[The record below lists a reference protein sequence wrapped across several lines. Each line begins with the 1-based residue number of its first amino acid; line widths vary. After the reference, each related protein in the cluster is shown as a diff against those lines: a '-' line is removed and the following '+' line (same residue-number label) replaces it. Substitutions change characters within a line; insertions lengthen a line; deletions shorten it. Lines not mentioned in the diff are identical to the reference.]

1 MLEYRKNFIGGDWLL
16 PSVSAVIEVIHA
28 ANEEVMGLVPAGSS
42 ADVDQAVAAARRAL
56 PQWAALSPERRR
68 EYLAQ
73 LQAGLAASS
82 SEIARTITAEVG
94 MPLKLSERVQAGLP
108 VAVLESYVKLLEDY
122 SFSEQIGNS
131 LVLKEPRGVVGCIT
145 PWNYPL
151 HQIVAKLAPALAAGC
166 TLVVKPSELAPLSA
180 FKLAEIAA
188 QAGLPPGVFNLVSG
202 YGPEAGEA
210 LVRHPDVR
218 MISFTGSTRAG
229 RRISELAAAT
239 VKRVTLEMGGK
250 SPSIILDDAD
260 LAKAVKST
268 VSSCYLNSGQT
279 CSALTRMLV
288 PAARYEEAAA
298 IAVEVAGSFSL
309 GDPMLPE
316 TRLGPLV
323 SAAQRERVRSFI
335 DRGRDEGARML
346 CGGAEQPDGFERGF
360 FVKPTVFGAVTPEMT
375 IAKEE
380 IFGPVLSI
388 MSYGSEEEAIAI
400 ANVTDYGLAAAVWS
414 ADAERALKVAR
425 RIDAGQIDINGGR
438 FNPLAPFG
446 GYKHSG
452 IGREFGHFGLEE
464 FFEIKSLQM

>member
-288 PAARYEEAAA
+288 PAARYEEAATM
-298 IAVEVAGSFSL
+298 AVEMAGSFSL

-400 ANVTDYGLAAAVWS
+400 ANGTDYGLAAAVWS

>member
-1 MLEYRKNFIGGDWLL
+1 MLEYRKHFIGGDWV
-16 PSVSAVIEVIHA
+16 PSSGSAVIEVINA
-28 ANEEVMGLVPAGSS
+28 ANEEVMGLIPAGSS

-56 PQWAALSPERRR
+56 PEWAAFSPQQRRQ
-68 EYLAQ
+68 YLAQ

-82 SEIARTITAEVG
+82 KVIARTITAEVG

-108 VAVLESYVKLLEDY
+108 VSVLESYVKLLEDY
-122 SFSEQIGNS
+122 PFSEQIGNS

-180 FKLAEIAA
+180 FRLADIAA
-188 QAGLPPGVFNLVSG
+188 EVGLPPGVFNLVSG

-239 VKRVTLEMGGK
+239 AKRVTLEMGGK

-260 LAKAVKST
+260 LAKAVKAT

-288 PAARYEEAAA
+288 PAARYEEAAKM
-298 IAVEVAGSFSL
+298 AVEVATSFSL
-309 GDPMLPE
+309 GDPMIPE

-323 SAAQRERVRSFI
+323 SAAQRERVRNYI
-335 DRGRDEGARML
+335 ERGREEGAQML

-360 FVKPTVFGAVTPEMT
+360 FVKPTVFGAVNPNMT

-400 ANVTDYGLAAAVWS
+400 ANGTEYGLAAAVWS
-414 ADAERALKVAR
+414 ADAERALNVAR

-446 GYKHSG
+446 GYKQSG

>member
-82 SEIARTITAEVG
+82 SEIARTMTAEVG
-94 MPLKLSERVQAGLP
+94 MPLKLSARVQAGLP

>member
-1 MLEYRKNFIGGDWLL
+1 MFDCRKLFVGGDWIS
-16 PSVSAVIEVIHA
+16 PSGSAVIEVVNA
-28 ANEEVMGLVPAGSS
+28 ASEEIMGSIPAGSS
-42 ADVDQAVAAARRAL
+42 TDVDQAVAAARRAL
-56 PQWAALSPERRR
+56 PEWAALSPHQRSG
-68 EYLAQ
+68 YLAEI
-73 LQAGLAASS
+73 QAGLAAHS
-82 SEIARTITAEVG
+82 SEMARIITAEVG

-108 VAVLESYVKLLEDY
+108 VAVLDSYVKLLEDY
-122 SFSEQIGNS
+122 SFSEPIGNS
-131 LVLKEPRGVVGCIT
+131 LILKEPRGVVGCIT

-151 HQIVAKLAPALAAGC
+151 HQVVAKLAPALAAGC

-180 FKLAEIAA
+180 FKLAEITAK
-188 QAGLPPGVFNLVSG
+188 AGLPPGVFNLVSG

-250 SPSIILDDAD
+250 SPSIILEDAD
-260 LAKAVKST
+260 LAKAVKAT

-288 PAARYEEAAA
+288 PAARYDEAAA
-298 IAVEVAGSFSL
+298 MAAEMAGSFNL

-335 DRGRDEGARML
+335 ERGRDEGARML
-346 CGGAEQPDGFERGF
+346 CGGAEPPDGLERGF
-360 FVKPTVFGAVTPEMT
+360 FVKPTVFGSVSPDMT

-388 MSYGSEEEAIAI
+388 LSYDSEAEAIAI
-400 ANVTDYGLAAAVWS
+400 ANGTDYGLAAAVWS